1 MFCFPSQEYFHNFIS
16 TLQRQMS
23 GSGTCPGV
31 KHPEVAKRVG
41 GTGFYPEVTNSA
53 LFNIEAMAA
62 SHNALFN
69 MEVPSNVLST
79 QELAFTKT
87 LAHI

>member
-1 MFCFPSQEYFHNFIS
+1 MFCFPSQEYCDNFIS

-31 KHPEVAKRVG
+31 RHPEVAKSAG

-53 LFNIEAMAA
+53 LFNIEDVKPVINCFRLVVCLN
-62 SHNALFN
+62 SSLEKFSWL
-69 MEVPSNVLST
+69 V
-79 QELAFTKT
+79 QR
-87 LAHI
+87 